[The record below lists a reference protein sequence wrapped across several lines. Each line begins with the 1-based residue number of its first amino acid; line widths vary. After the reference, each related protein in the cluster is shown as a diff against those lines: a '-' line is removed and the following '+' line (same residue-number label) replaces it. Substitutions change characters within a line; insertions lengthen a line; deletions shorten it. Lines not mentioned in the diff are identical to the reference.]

1 MERYTVLDWIGRLN
15 IIKMHFSPKRLIAI
29 SIRILARFSVA
40 IDKIILKF
48 ICKGKGTKIIKAIL
62 KKNKVRGLSLPDFK
76 TLYSPS
82 NQACVLLA
90 EE

>member
-1 MERYTVLDWIGRLN
+1 MSVISKFICRLN
-15 IIKMHFSPKRLIAI
+15 ASPIKIPAKNFFCFM
-29 SIRILARFSVA
+29 
-40 IDKIILKF
+40 DKIILKF